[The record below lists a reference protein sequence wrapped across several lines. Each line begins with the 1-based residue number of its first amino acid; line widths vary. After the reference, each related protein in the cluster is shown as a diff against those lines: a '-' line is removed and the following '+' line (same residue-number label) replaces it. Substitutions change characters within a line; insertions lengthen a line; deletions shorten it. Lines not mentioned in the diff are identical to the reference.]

1 MIELFLFLL
10 VTGCVVS
17 WWQLMQGRQKARK
30 AADQVCSNHSLQLLD
45 DTVSLSSITWN
56 RHASNSHLL
65 VTVLWKSCSLSPAS
79 TVKPSSIVWRSPP
92 RSSSARARRSVASCR
107 RSTTARADRPRGDLW
122 AQRTE
127 HSDPARHRSAGL
139 MLRGGQDSDST
150 PASASQGLNER
161 DSVVSAATARSG
173 A

>member
-65 VTVLWKSCSLSPAS
+65 VNYGFEFAINGAK
-79 TVKPSSIVWRSPP
+79 
-92 RSSSARARRSVASCR
+92 RRSGVVSIGYPA
-107 RSTTARADRPRGDLW
+107 TLNVTLDLEEG
-122 AQRTE
+122 RLIE
-127 HSDPARHRSAGL
+127 N
-139 MLRGGQDSDST
+139 LRGS
-150 PASASQGLNER
+150 
-161 DSVVSAATARSG
+161 
-173 A
+173 